1 LEPEAMAAA
10 IDAALR
16 MPLAERQARHR
27 RMYRHLAAHDIDRWA
42 ESFLAALMESR
53 QQPRLFDN
61 IRQLFAVR

>member
-1 LEPEAMAAA
+1 
-10 IDAALR
+10 
-16 MPLAERQARHR
+16 
-27 RMYRHLAAHDIDRWA
+27 MYRHLAAHDIDRWA